1 MLHSLYICDHK
12 KIFVLLPAEDFMNNM
27 IFDLKQS
34 FGPLSQ
40 AKGRLLSQREIWYFT
55 PLVSFRGK
63 KIEHKP
69 QGMMMMMMMTFNVI
83 CDTWVLLLMLI
94 SCSVEWQGLG
104 TLEKCSPLRGKG
116 LYSFSQY

>member
-1 MLHSLYICDHK
+1 MYATVRTFSRLIVSNFLWYFQLELTFKVLHSLYICDHK

-63 KIEHKP
+63 K
-69 QGMMMMMMMTFNVI
+69 N
-83 CDTWVLLLMLI
+83 
-94 SCSVEWQGLG
+94 
-104 TLEKCSPLRGKG
+104 
-116 LYSFSQY
+116 